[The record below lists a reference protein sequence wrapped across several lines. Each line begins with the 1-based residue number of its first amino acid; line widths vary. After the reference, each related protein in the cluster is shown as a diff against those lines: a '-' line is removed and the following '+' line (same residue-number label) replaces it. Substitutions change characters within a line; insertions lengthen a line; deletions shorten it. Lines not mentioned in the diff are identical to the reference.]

1 MLLAPAETVHLAA
14 CREQPRWEGRV
25 CDWRSDSGGHWR
37 CGQDGPCW
45 QSSWT
50 LTRWDAEGR
59 AGICCPRQP
68 PTGFPGVCA
77 CASASRCRPGAG
89 GARAA
94 AWGARGGQELHLLLR
109 LFLSLGPPWHSRH
122 GLSQGFLLHI
132 SLVWFPNTSSV
143 CFPDWFVDLN
153 EEKPS
158 WRKYQCPN
166 TKQHV
171 ILCKSVAFA
180 WFDRHDDKARWM
192 HV

>member
-1 MLLAPAETVHLAA
+1 MLAVVVDSDAVGRRRTGWNLLPQAAPDRLSRRV
-14 CREQPRWEGRV
+14 RV
-25 CDWRSDSGGHWR
+25 CFCVSMPAGGW
-37 CGQDGPCW
+37 
-45 QSSWT
+45 
-50 LTRWDAEGR
+50 
-59 AGICCPRQP
+59 
-68 PTGFPGVCA
+68 
-77 CASASRCRPGAG
+77 

-122 GLSQGFLLHI
+122 GLSQGFPLHI